1 MWFPGSPVEPSEI
14 REMCLKSA
22 DDMLAYS
29 ELFGANESVV
39 KARGYLINDR
49 GVVIIQLES
58 ALTDPSDVSLR
69 VGEDIFGPGCMEVAF
84 LDPGSKTIGI
94 RFTQGNL
101 DAIFEGHPDVEVVS
115 DLSFLIRQTRDYF
128 ERYGEVGFPCK
139 EIAIESSDI
148 RFPAGMTP
156 TDGQRK
162 AVDTILRSGF
172 SYVWGAPGTGK
183 TQMVLV
189 TALMAYV
196 RSRRRVAVIAPTNNA
211 VEQVIRGLAAAISSD
226 PAFSRIIDI
235 RKDIARLGIPS
246 KGFLR
251 DFPGMCEHRA
261 SESAKA
267 DDRRRRDLL
276 SEILDCRRMERARGY
291 ILECMGRLE
300 EFDPDAASVCAEMAI
315 RVLEGPSPF
324 SCLCHALRTLNTGEI
339 SRAYREYCSS
349 DHPVMDIGYYDSY
362 SDEEIEAMMAE
373 CGSVPEGS
381 ADPLEALIVAC
392 TPQTYMSRF
401 RPNGSEGDKPEFA
414 VEHIF
419 FDEAGYSNCLMSLAL
434 LANGVPMT
442 LLGDH
447 KQLPPVCT
455 VDDQELRAYIKRG
468 GFMQYGFL
476 WSQSALFTESIIRGS
491 PRDIKN
497 AFLALDDPLLEYT
510 GRADLV
516 ESHRFGGN
524 LAEILDRYVYRNGIR
539 GRGGTPLEIVVI
551 DAKCP
556 PREKRVNRPE
566 AEAIGAFLESGD
578 PGEFCILSP
587 YRTQVDTIRK
597 VLPEYDESI
606 MTVHKSQGREWDTVI
621 LSVQDGEGCVR
632 EVPLRFTS
640 SEGEPGIKVVNTA
653 VSRAKKRLVVVCDYD
668 FWHVRTDELIG
679 GLVSEDSRSRLLRW
693 DGSVLAECDRIIQN
707 S

>member
-1 MWFPGSPVEPSEI
+1 MASPGSPVEPSEI

-39 KARGYLINDR
+39 KARDYFVSGS
-49 GVVIIQLES
+49 GTVIIQLES
-58 ALTDPSDVSLR
+58 GLADPSGISLR
-69 VGEDIFGPGCMEVAF
+69 VGGDVFGPACTEVEF
-84 LDPGSKTIGI
+84 VDPGSKTIGI

-101 DAIFEGHPDVEVVS
+101 GAIFEGHPEVEVVS

-128 ERYGEVGFPCK
+128 DRYGEVGFPRGT
-139 EIAIESSDI
+139 AAVMSSEV

-156 TDGQRK
+156 TDGQK
-162 AVDTILRSGF
+162 GAVRTILGSGF

-183 TQMVLV
+183 TQMVLA
-189 TALMAYV
+189 TALMAFV
-196 RSRRRVAVIAPTNNA
+196 SRRRRVAVIAPTNNA
-211 VEQVIRGLAAAISSD
+211 VEQVIRGLVAAISSD
-226 PAFSRIIDI
+226 PVFSGMIDPC
-235 RKDIARLGIPS
+235 RDIARLGIPS
-246 KGFLR
+246 KAFLR

-267 DDRRRRDLL
+267 DERRYAGLL
-276 SEILDCRRMERARGY
+276 SEILDCRRMERARGQ
-291 ILECMGRLE
+291 ILACMGHLE
-300 EFDPDAASVCAEMAI
+300 DSESEAAAACARAALG
-315 RVLEGPSPF
+315 VLEGSSFGPMSA
-324 SCLCHALRTLNTGEI
+324 ALGVLDPEGI
-339 SRAYREYCSS
+339 SRAYREYASTE
-349 DHPVMDIGYYDSY
+349 HPVMDIGYYDSY
-362 SDEEIEAMMAE
+362 SDAEIESMIAE
-373 CGSVPEGS
+373 CGKVPEGS

-401 RPNGSEGDKPEFA
+401 RPNGSNGDKPEFA

-497 AFLALDDPLLEYT
+497 AFIALEDPVFEFT

-539 GRGGTPLEIVVI
+539 GLGGSPLEIVVI
-551 DAKCP
+551 DVKCP
-556 PREKRVNRPE
+556 PRDKRVNRPE
-566 AEAIGAFLESGD
+566 AEAIGAFLESTD

-587 YRTQVDTIRK
+587 YRTQVDTLRK
-597 VLPEYDESI
+597 VLPQHDESI

-621 LSVQDGEGCVR
+621 LSVQDGEGCNR

-640 SEGEPGIKVVNTA
+640 SGGEPGIKVVNTA

-668 FWHVRTDELIG
+668 FWHVRTDELVG

-693 DGSVLAECDRIIQN
+693 DGSALLECHRIIQN

>member
-1 MWFPGSPVEPSEI
+1 MLFPGSPVEPSEI

-39 KARGYLINDR
+39 KARGYSINDR

-58 ALTDPSDVSLR
+58 ALIDPSDVSLR
-69 VGEDIFGPGCMEVAF
+69 VGEDIFGPECMEVAF

-94 RFTQGNL
+94 RFTRGNL
-101 DAIFEGHPDVEVVS
+101 DAIFDGHPDVEVVS

-128 ERYGEVGFPCK
+128 ERYGEVGFP
-139 EIAIESSDI
+139 EAPRLIPSPEI

-162 AVDTILRSGF
+162 AVETILRSGF
-172 SYVWGAPGTGK
+172 SYIWGAPGTGK
-183 TQMVLV
+183 TQMVLA
-189 TALMAYV
+189 TALMAFV
-196 RSRRRVAVIAPTNNA
+196 SQRRRVAVIAPTNNA
-211 VEQVIRGLAAAISSD
+211 VEQVIRGLVSAISSD
-226 PAFSRIIDI
+226 PVFSGMIDL
-235 RKDIARLGIPS
+235 RRDIARLGIPS
-246 KGFLR
+246 KSFLR
-251 DFPGMCEHRA
+251 DYPGMCEHRA

-267 DDRRRRDLL
+267 VERSRSDLL
-276 SEILDCRRMERARGY
+276 SEILDCRRMERARSD
-291 ILECMGRLE
+291 ILACLGHLE
-300 EFDPDAASVCAEMAI
+300 ESEPEAARICADKAI
-315 RVLEGPSPF
+315 RVLEGSSFCSVF
-324 SCLCHALRTLNTGEI
+324 SALHTLNTGAI
-339 SRAYREYCSS
+339 ARAYREYCSAE
-349 DHPVMDIGYYDSY
+349 HPVMDIAFYDSC
-362 SDEEIEAMMAE
+362 SDEEIEEMIAE
-373 CGSVPEGS
+373 CGGVPEGS
-381 ADPLEALIVAC
+381 ADPQDALIVAC

-401 RPNGSEGDKPEFA
+401 KPNGADGDKPEFA

-476 WSQSALFTESIIRGS
+476 WSQSALFTESIIRGF

-510 GRADLV
+510 GRADLI

-539 GRGGTPLEIVVI
+539 GRGGSPLEIVVI
-551 DAKCP
+551 DVKCP
-556 PREKRVNRPE
+556 PRDKRVNRPE

-597 VLPEYDESI
+597 VLPDYDESI

-693 DGSVLAECDRIIQN
+693 DGSVLTECDGIVQN